1 MSKYDPLW
9 KWINKHKTD
18 DFKLTYAEIENI
30 AGVPIDHSFLTFKKE
45 LLQYGFQVAKI
56 SMKEQTVDF
65 EKVGGLNHGISKQL
79 YEGDYIPYS
88 LIEDGKIISNVSA
101 NRMTFLQNGV
111 DRNYIQ
117 IGTVMT
123 DEAYRRQGLAKKL
136 MEHVIKQY
144 KDDCDGFYLF
154 ANPDAVVF
162 YNRCGFSKETEYR
175 YSVKNEFCMGKSAGE
190 IFMPVNTAD
199 EQMKQKYMDMVRR
212 SAVNSSLEQLNK
224 FGLQMFYSADM
235 ENVYYAKN
243 MDCFIVAEME
253 ENTLHLQS
261 IICENHVT
269 LLDVLQRV
277 KGEYHNC
284 QLGFTPALK
293 DMDICV
299 AEQYDGADDYRL
311 FYLGEQLKSI
321 ENEKLYFPEL
331 SHA

>member
-1 MSKYDPLW
+1 MELVSNYMRDDTLRHALNDLTK
-9 KWINKHKTD
+9 KT
-18 DFKLTYAEIENI
+18 F
-30 AGVPIDHSFLTFKKE
+30 
-45 LLQYGFQVAKI
+45 GF
-56 SMKEQTVDF
+56 DF
-65 EKVGGLNHGISKQL
+65 EDWVTGG
-79 YEGDYIPYS
+79 YFEGDYIPYS
-88 LIEDGKIISNVSA
+88 FIEDGKIISNVSA

-111 DRNYIQ
+111 ERNYIQ

-123 DEAYRRQGLAKKL
+123 DEVYRRQGLAKKL
-136 MEHVIKQY
+136 MDHVVKQY
-144 KDDCDGFYLF
+144 KDSCDGFYLF
-154 ANPDAVVF
+154 ANLDAVDF
-162 YNRCGFSKETEYR
+162 YNKCGFSKETEYR
-175 YSVKNEFCMGKSAGE
+175 YSVKNEFCMRKSAGE

-212 SAVNSSLEQLNK
+212 SAVNSSLEHLNK
-224 FGLQMFYSADM
+224 FGLQMFYTADM
-235 ENVYYAKN
+235 DNVYYAKD

-253 ENTLHLQS
+253 ENTLLLQS
-261 IICENHVT
+261 IIYENHVT

-277 KGEYHNC
+277 RGEYHKC

>member
-1 MSKYDPLW
+1 MELVSNYMCDDTLRHALNDLTK
-9 KWINKHKTD
+9 KT
-18 DFKLTYAEIENI
+18 F
-30 AGVPIDHSFLTFKKE
+30 
-45 LLQYGFQVAKI
+45 GF
-56 SMKEQTVDF
+56 DF
-65 EKVGGLNHGISKQL
+65 EDWVTGG
-79 YEGDYIPYS
+79 YFEGDYIPYS
-88 LIEDGKIISNVSA
+88 FIENGKVISNVSA

-235 ENVYYAKN
+235 ENVYYAKD

>member
-1 MSKYDPLW
+1 MELVSNYMRDDALRHALNDLTK
-9 KWINKHKTD
+9 KT
-18 DFKLTYAEIENI
+18 F
-30 AGVPIDHSFLTFKKE
+30 
-45 LLQYGFQVAKI
+45 GF
-56 SMKEQTVDF
+56 DF
-65 EKVGGLNHGISKQL
+65 EDWVTGG
-79 YEGDYIPYS
+79 YFEGDYIPYS
-88 LIEDGKIISNVSA
+88 FIEDGKIISNVSA

-111 DRNYIQ
+111 EKNYIQ

-136 MEHVIKQY
+136 MEHVVKQY
-144 KDDCDGFYLF
+144 KDSCDGFYLF
-154 ANPDAVVF
+154 ANLDAVDF
-162 YNRCGFSKETEYR
+162 YNKCGFSKETEYR
-175 YSVKNEFCMGKSAGE
+175 YSVKNKFCMRKSAGE

-199 EQMKQKYMDMVRR
+199 ERMKQKYMDMVRR
-212 SAVNSSLEQLNK
+212 SAVNSSLEHLNK
-224 FGLQMFYSADM
+224 FGLQMFYTADM
-235 ENVYYAKN
+235 ENVYYAKDR
-243 MDCFIVAEME
+243 DCFIVAEIE
-253 ENTLHLQS
+253 ENTLLLQS
-261 IICENHVT
+261 IICKNHVT

-277 KGEYHNC
+277 RGEYHKC

>member
-1 MSKYDPLW
+1 MELVSNYMRDDTLRHALNDLTK
-9 KWINKHKTD
+9 KT
-18 DFKLTYAEIENI
+18 F
-30 AGVPIDHSFLTFKKE
+30 
-45 LLQYGFQVAKI
+45 GF
-56 SMKEQTVDF
+56 DF
-65 EKVGGLNHGISKQL
+65 EGWVTGG
-79 YEGDYIPYS
+79 YFEGDYIPYS

-190 IFMPVNTAD
+190 IFMTVNTAD

-235 ENVYYAKN
+235 ENVYYAKD
-243 MDCFIVAEME
+243 MDCFIVAETE
-253 ENTLHLQS
+253 GDTLFLQS
-261 IICENHVT
+261 IICENQVA
-269 LLDVLQRV
+269 LSDVLQRV
-277 KGEYHNC
+277 RGEYHKR

-311 FYLGEQLKSI
+311 FYLGKELKSI
-321 ENEKLYFPEL
+321 EKEKLYFPKL

>member
-1 MSKYDPLW
+1 MELVSDYMRDDTLRHAL
-9 KWINKHKTD
+9 NDLTRKT
-18 DFKLTYAEIENI
+18 F
-30 AGVPIDHSFLTFKKE
+30 
-45 LLQYGFQVAKI
+45 GF
-56 SMKEQTVDF
+56 DF
-65 EKVGGLNHGISKQL
+65 EDWVTGG
-79 YEGDYIPYS
+79 YFEGDYIPYS
-88 LIEDGKIISNVSA
+88 FIENGKIISNVSA
-101 NRMTFLQNGV
+101 NRMTFLQNGI

-123 DEAYRRQGLAKKL
+123 DEAYRRHGLAKKL
-136 MEHVIKQY
+136 MEHVVKQY
-144 KDDCDGFYLF
+144 KDSCDGFYLF
-154 ANPDAVVF
+154 ANPDAVDF

-175 YSVKNEFCMGKSAGE
+175 YSVKNEFCMRKSAGE

-235 ENVYYAKN
+235 ENVYYAKD

>member
-1 MSKYDPLW
+1 MELVSNYMR
-9 KWINKHKTD
+9 D
-18 DFKLTYAEIENI
+18 DILRHALNDLT
-30 AGVPIDHSFLTFKKE
+30 KKIF
-45 LLQYGFQVAKI
+45 GF
-56 SMKEQTVDF
+56 DF
-65 EKVGGLNHGISKQL
+65 EDWVIGG
-79 YEGDYIPYS
+79 YFEGDYIPYS
-88 LIEDGKIISNVSA
+88 FIEDGKIISNVSA
-101 NRMTFLQNGV
+101 NRMTFLRNGV
-111 DRNYIQ
+111 EKNYIQ

-136 MEHVIKQY
+136 MDHVVKQY

-154 ANPDAVVF
+154 ANLDAVDF
-162 YNRCGFSKETEYR
+162 YNKCGFSKETEYR
-175 YSVKNEFCMGKSAGE
+175 YSVKNEFCMRKSAGE

-199 EQMKQKYMDMVRR
+199 ERMKQKYMDMVRR

-224 FGLQMFYSADM
+224 FGLQMFYTADM
-235 ENVYYAKN
+235 ENVYYAKD

-253 ENTLHLQS
+253 ENTLLLQS

-277 KGEYHNC
+277 RWEYNKC

-321 ENEKLYFPEL
+321 ENGKLYFPEL

>member
-1 MSKYDPLW
+1 
-9 KWINKHKTD
+9 
-18 DFKLTYAEIENI
+18 
-30 AGVPIDHSFLTFKKE
+30 
-45 LLQYGFQVAKI
+45 
-56 SMKEQTVDF
+56 
-65 EKVGGLNHGISKQL
+65 
-79 YEGDYIPYS
+79 
-88 LIEDGKIISNVSA
+88 
-101 NRMTFLQNGV
+101 MTFLRNGV
-111 DRNYIQ
+111 EKNYIQ

-136 MEHVIKQY
+136 MDHVVKQY

-154 ANPDAVVF
+154 ANLDAVDF
-162 YNRCGFSKETEYR
+162 YNKCGFSKETEYR
-175 YSVKNEFCMGKSAGE
+175 YSVKNEFCMRKSAGE

-199 EQMKQKYMDMVRR
+199 ERMKQKYMDMVRR

-224 FGLQMFYSADM
+224 FGLQMFFTADM
-235 ENVYYAKN
+235 ENVNYAKD

-253 ENTLHLQS
+253 ENTLLLQS

-277 KGEYHNC
+277 RWEYNKC

-321 ENEKLYFPEL
+321 ENGKLYFPEL

>member
-1 MSKYDPLW
+1 MELVSDYMCDDALRHALNDLTK
-9 KWINKHKTD
+9 KT
-18 DFKLTYAEIENI
+18 F
-30 AGVPIDHSFLTFKKE
+30 
-45 LLQYGFQVAKI
+45 GF
-56 SMKEQTVDF
+56 DF
-65 EKVGGLNHGISKQL
+65 EDWVTGG
-79 YEGDYIPYS
+79 YFEGDYIPYS
-88 LIEDGKIISNVSA
+88 FIEDGKIISNVSA

-111 DRNYIQ
+111 EKNYIQ

-136 MEHVIKQY
+136 MDHVVKQY

-154 ANPDAVVF
+154 ANLDAVDF
-162 YNRCGFSKETEYR
+162 YDKCGFFKETEYR
-175 YSVKNEFCMGKSAGE
+175 YSVKNKFCMRKSAGE

-199 EQMKQKYMDMVRR
+199 ERMKQKYMDMVRC

-224 FGLQMFYSADM
+224 FGLQMFYTADM
-235 ENVYYAKN
+235 ENVYYAKDR
-243 MDCFIVAEME
+243 DCFIVAEIE
-253 ENTLHLQS
+253 ENTLLLQS
-261 IICENHVT
+261 IICKNYVT

-277 KGEYHNC
+277 RGEYHKC

>member
-1 MSKYDPLW
+1 MELVSNYMRDDTLRHALNDLTK
-9 KWINKHKTD
+9 KT
-18 DFKLTYAEIENI
+18 F
-30 AGVPIDHSFLTFKKE
+30 
-45 LLQYGFQVAKI
+45 GF
-56 SMKEQTVDF
+56 DF
-65 EKVGGLNHGISKQL
+65 EGWVTGG
-79 YEGDYIPYS
+79 YFEGDYIPYS

-235 ENVYYAKN
+235 ENVYYAKD
-243 MDCFIVAEME
+243 MDCFIVAETE
-253 ENTLHLQS
+253 GDTLFLQS
-261 IICENHVT
+261 IICENQVA
-269 LLDVLQRV
+269 LSDVLQRV
-277 KGEYHNC
+277 RGEYHKR

>member
-1 MSKYDPLW
+1 MELVSDYMRDDTLRHAL
-9 KWINKHKTD
+9 NDLTRKT
-18 DFKLTYAEIENI
+18 F
-30 AGVPIDHSFLTFKKE
+30 
-45 LLQYGFQVAKI
+45 GF
-56 SMKEQTVDF
+56 DF
-65 EKVGGLNHGISKQL
+65 EDWVTGG
-79 YEGDYIPYS
+79 YFEGDYIPYS
-88 LIEDGKIISNVSA
+88 FIENGKIISNVSA
-101 NRMTFLQNGV
+101 NRMTFLQNGI

-123 DEAYRRQGLAKKL
+123 DEAYRRHGLAKKL
-136 MEHVIKQY
+136 MEHVVKQY
-144 KDDCDGFYLF
+144 KDSCDGFYLF
-154 ANPDAVVF
+154 ANPDAVDF

-175 YSVKNEFCMGKSAGE
+175 YSVKNEFCMRKSAGE
-190 IFMPVNTAD
+190 IFMPVNTTD

-235 ENVYYAKN
+235 ENVYYAKD

-253 ENTLHLQS
+253 ENTLLLQS
-261 IICENHVT
+261 VICENHVT

>member
-1 MSKYDPLW
+1 MELVSDYMRDDTLRHAL
-9 KWINKHKTD
+9 NDLTRKT
-18 DFKLTYAEIENI
+18 F
-30 AGVPIDHSFLTFKKE
+30 
-45 LLQYGFQVAKI
+45 GFDLEDWV
-56 SMKEQTVDF
+56 T
-65 EKVGGLNHGISKQL
+65 GG
-79 YEGDYIPYS
+79 YFEGDYIPYS
-88 LIEDGKIISNVSA
+88 FIENGKIISNVSA
-101 NRMTFLQNGV
+101 NRMTFLQNGI

-123 DEAYRRQGLAKKL
+123 DEAYRRHGLAKKL
-136 MEHVIKQY
+136 MEHVVKQY
-144 KDDCDGFYLF
+144 KDSCDGFYLF
-154 ANPDAVVF
+154 ANPDAVDF
-162 YNRCGFSKETEYR
+162 YNRCEFSKETEYR
-175 YSVKNEFCMGKSAGE
+175 YSVKNEFCMRKSAGE

-235 ENVYYAKN
+235 ENVYYAKD

-253 ENTLHLQS
+253 ENTLLLQS
-261 IICENHVT
+261 VICENHVT